1 MLSYYLIFHMNGDK
15 SNYIHHIEKVYAEEK
30 VIVEL
35 IINEIIENGKQTITD
50 LIPWV
55 FGGK

>member
-1 MLSYYLIFHMNGDK
+1 MIFHMNGDK